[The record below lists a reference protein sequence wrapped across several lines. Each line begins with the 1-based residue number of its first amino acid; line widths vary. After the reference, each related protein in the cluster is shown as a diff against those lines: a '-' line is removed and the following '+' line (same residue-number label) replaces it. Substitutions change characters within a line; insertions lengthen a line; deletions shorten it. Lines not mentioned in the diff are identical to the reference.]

1 MKRTILSH
9 EKELR
14 EVKKQYGNPRLTQ
27 IEEEIQEIKIETAV
41 LVAQEDVVVTVTH
54 EGYIKRSSIRSYTA
68 SKPEEIGMKEGD
80 FLLYAGEVN
89 TLDHLLLVTNKGN
102 MIYRPVHELPDLRW
116 KEIGEHISQT
126 ILNLAIDESIIAV
139 YPYKELSPTK
149 TFVFITKAGMI
160 KQTKMADFEPWRT
173 YKSRLTSC
181 MKLKSD
187 QDEITNVYLTNDQD
201 LLDVFLVSNRG
212 FGLRYPLYEVPVVGS
227 KAAGVKSMNLKE
239 DDYVVNGLLVHSEG
253 DTPIVIVTQ
262 RGGVKRMLA
271 QELTQLGRAKRG
283 LMVLRELKKI
293 HIVLSLCLK
302 VPI

>member
-1 MKRTILSH
+1 
-9 EKELR
+9 
-14 EVKKQYGNPRLTQ
+14 
-27 IEEEIQEIKIETAV
+27 
-41 LVAQEDVVVTVTH
+41 
-54 EGYIKRSSIRSYTA
+54 
-68 SKPEEIGMKEGD
+68 
-80 FLLYAGEVN
+80 
-89 TLDHLLLVTNKGN
+89 

-173 YKSRLTSC
+173 YKSRPTSC

-283 LMVLRELKKI
+283 LMVLRELKKNPHRVVFMSESTDLDLLVTTQKAHKKLFSRKTI
-293 HIVLSLCLK
+293 QSVNEHPTVPLSSMNK
-302 VPI
+302 KMAK